1 VIADRIPVGWGR
13 AVFVGLSVIILI
25 SFVEIFTL
33 PIGHEHVGLLLALV
47 EAALLAL
54 SVPLVLAVSSELA
67 FVNRRRDNAAF
78 GIARPRRW
86 RTGIAIFVPAVLVT
100 AIITFAIS
108 SALGL
113 TSSTAIDS
121 EHTTDGYK
129 LLIAVLGVW
138 VAPWTEEMAV
148 RGFLF
153 SALWRRFGF
162 WPGAI
167 LSGFTWSA
175 LHGTAGV
182 LLTFTCVGVLA
193 AWLRRYTGSI
203 LPGVFLHGSWNAVAV
218 MLTGAGW
225 LVLPPLA
232 LFYSS
237 LYAVRRWLPRPEP
250 A

>member
-1 VIADRIPVGWGR
+1 MIADCIPVGWGR
-13 AVFVGLSVIILI
+13 GVFIGFSVIILI
-25 SFVEIFTL
+25 SVVELFTL
-33 PIGHEHVGLLLALV
+33 PIGDKRVGLVLGLT
-47 EAALLAL
+47 EAAVLAL

-67 FVNRRRDNAAF
+67 FVNRRRDNAGF
-78 GIARPRRW
+78 GFARARRW
-86 RTGIAIFVPAVLVT
+86 RSGVAIFVPAVIVT
-100 AIITFAIS
+100 GAITFAIS

-121 EHTTDGYK
+121 EHTSDGYR

-138 VAPWTEEMAV
+138 VAPWTEEVAV

-153 SALWRRFGF
+153 TALWRRWGF
-162 WPGAI
+162 WPAAF

-182 LLTFTCVGVLA
+182 LLTFTCVGMLA

-203 LPGVFLHGSWNAVAV
+203 LPGVFLHGSWNALAVA
-218 MLTGAGW
+218 LTGAGW
-225 LVLPPLA
+225 LVLPPMA
-232 LFYSS
+232 MFYAS
-237 LYAVRRWLPRPEP
+237 LYAVRRWLPGPEP